1 MWAHYIDWDSEHRSA
16 GNLKYLKNGES
27 ETKRVTKSKNLF

>member
-1 MWAHYIDWDSEHRSA
+1 MWAHYIDWDSA

-27 ETKRVTKSKNLF
+27 ETKRVTKSKNF